1 MAEKQFR
8 QKRETLEDRVFGD
21 HELRVSALERREN
34 EDFIVVGTF
43 PTDADTSPD
52 SPPFMNGWGNVG
64 APYAKTA
71 FHMDVYGKVH
81 LRGALQGGAAGTVA
95 FVLPAEYR
103 PTKSKRFIVSAGLDG
118 TQVATVQVDPSGDVK
133 VVALTTVTG
142 GTAGG
147 VLSGT
152 FPNPGFASDMASQA
166 ELDAHI
172 NDAAAAHAA
181 SAISYAGGT
190 GMSATD
196 IEAAVDEL
204 ATEKANT
211 ASAVMDGDTAGGV
224 LSGTFPN
231 PGFASDMASQ
241 AELDAHI
248 NDAAAA
254 HAASAISYA
263 GGTGMS
269 ATDIE
274 AAVDELATE
283 KANTASAV
291 MDGDTAG
298 GVLSGT
304 FPNPGF
310 AATAWTS
317 YTPTWTAIVT
327 NPVIGN
333 GTIQAAYIQIGKIVF
348 VRVTI
353 TGGTT
358 TTWGSGGYAFS
369 LPVAVVSIDFP
380 FGLGMVKD
388 VGIANYS
395 CSSSI
400 ADTTHVNMLVD
411 TTGLFVGPTIPISS
425 PGAGDIFSFMAIY
438 EAA

>member
-231 PGFASDMASQ
+231 PGFA
-241 AELDAHI
+241 
-248 NDAAAA
+248 
-254 HAASAISYA
+254 
-263 GGTGMS
+263 
-269 ATDIE
+269 
-274 AAVDELATE
+274 
-283 KANTASAV
+283 
-291 MDGDTAG
+291 
-298 GVLSGT
+298 
-304 FPNPGF
+304 
-310 AATAWTS
+310 ATAWTS